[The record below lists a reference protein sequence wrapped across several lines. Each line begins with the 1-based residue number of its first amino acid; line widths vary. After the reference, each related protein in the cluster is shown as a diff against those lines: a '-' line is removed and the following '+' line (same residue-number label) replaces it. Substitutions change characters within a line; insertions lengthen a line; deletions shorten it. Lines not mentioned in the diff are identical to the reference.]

1 MYYAGINQNKDYIK
15 LYMQCMHVC
24 THAGRIAR
32 NQEKGMGI
40 ESLGYTEG
48 DEKETRTRLERYDMV
63 SYI

>member
-1 MYYAGINQNKDYIK
+1 
-15 LYMQCMHVC
+15 MQCMHVC

-48 DEKETRTRLERYDMV
+48 DEKETRTCLEHYDMV
-63 SYI
+63 SYIIYIATLVAFLECSYI

>member
-1 MYYAGINQNKDYIK
+1 
-15 LYMQCMHVC
+15 MQCMHVC

-32 NQEKGMGI
+32 NQENGMGI

-48 DEKETRTRLERYDMV
+48 DEKETRTRLERYDMA